1 MTLSPDG
8 KWFWNGDEWI
18 PAPPATEPTDNSAK
32 YNSTNLQKPNKTVY
46 SSSTSNYHSNQ
57 QIMSVSY
64 STYYLYYFFIVA
76 AWTQIIVGSR
86 PRIFMGNFEVAI
98 VLLSSGIIHFVI
110 ARSIK
115 KIQAFND
122 QEVPVS
128 KQIIA
133 GLIAVMGMLYGVFVP
148 WFISDVLLGIVL

>member
-18 PAPPATEPTDNSAK
+18 PAPPTTEPTDNSAK
-32 YNSTNLQKPNKTVY
+32 YKSTNIQKPNTAVY
-46 SSSTSNYHSNQ
+46 PSSTNNYHSNQ
-57 QIMSVSY
+57 QVISVSY

-76 AWTQIIVGSR
+76 AYTQIIAGAR
-86 PRIFMGNFEVAI
+86 AGTFAEDLEAKI
-98 VLLSSGIIHFVI
+98 VIISSGISHFVI

-122 QEVPVS
+122 QEVPIS